1 MIKLWQPVREF
12 LPIAAI
18 LLLCL
23 IIVPVAQANDNGNS
37 SNGTNATVAQQA
49 TTQTGPTAI
58 APAETAKAAKPKPR
72 VATTK
77 PQDKSVLDNDV
88 LNSPI
93 SYFKKAFTTE
103 EEESDATSS
112 NGAVMIT
119 VKALIATLLS
129 TIM

>member
-1 MIKLWQPVREF
+1 MRKLWQPVQEF

-23 IIVPVAQANDNGNS
+23 IVVPVAQANGNGNGN
-37 SNGTNATVAQQA
+37 NGTSTATVQQNTTPA
-49 TTQTGPTAI
+49 TTTAASAETTKATKSKAK
-58 APAETAKAAKPKPR
+58 APA
-72 VATTK
+72 TK
-77 PQDKSVLDNDV
+77 PQNKSVLDTEV
-88 LNSPI
+88 LDSPI
-93 SYFKKAFTTE
+93 GYFKKAFTSE
-103 EEESDATSS
+103 EDEADATAN